1 MRSQRWLRLTVLILL
16 SGFALHRGGLIYMAG
31 LMSAVLIMAFLWNRT
46 TLDSIQYERSFYFT
60 RGFPG
65 EEIDCSIEI
74 ENHKRVPLGWLH
86 TEDRWPLAVSPVD
99 QNLLTSSPRQEE
111 GRLEAELVMQ
121 GFHRIKRHFQI
132 RLEKRGVYLIGPATG
147 SSGDPFGLFSRKA
160 QLQKR
165 DKIVVFPQTYPL
177 PDLVLRPRDPYGEQM
192 SRRRLYEDHCQ
203 PMGVRDY
210 QPGDGFRRI
219 HWSATARTGELQSRV
234 YQPVSGLDMVVCL
247 NVATF
252 EPQWMGI
259 DPDKIEAL
267 VCMAASVAEKA
278 YEQGY
283 RVGLVSNSAIA
294 QSGKPFRISP
304 GRSPGQLPM
313 ILEALAGIT
322 PIVCAAFDRFL
333 IHQAP
338 KLQYGSTLVIITAV
352 LPPNL
357 CETLLKLKS
366 HGRKIVVVSL
376 ADEDALLMPGIDVIE
391 SRAFVERVMHD

>member
-1 MRSQRWLRLTVLILL
+1 LRHQRWLRLTLLILL
-16 SGFALHRGGLIYMAG
+16 SGFAMHRGGLVYMAG
-31 LMSAVLIMAFLWNRT
+31 LMLAVVAVAFFWNRS
-46 TLDSIQYERSFYFT
+46 TLESIHYERSFYFT

-65 EEIDCSIEI
+65 EEIDCRLEI
-74 ENHKRVPLGWLH
+74 ENHKTLPLGWLH
-86 TEDRWPLAVSPVD
+86 TEDRWPLAVGPVD
-99 QNLLTSSPRQEE
+99 PDLLTSSPHQEE
-111 GRLEAELVMQ
+111 GRLEAEVVMQ
-121 GFHRIKRHFQI
+121 GFHRIKRRFPINLQ
-132 RLEKRGVYLIGPATG
+132 KRGVYSIGPAVG
-147 SSGDPFGLFSRKA
+147 YSGDPFGLFSRRS
-160 QLQKR
+160 QLEGR

-177 PDLVLRPRDPYGEQM
+177 PDLVLHPRDPYGTQM
-192 SRRRLYEDHCQ
+192 SRRRLYEDNCQ

-210 QPGDGFRRI
+210 QDGDGFRRI
-219 HWSATARTGELQSRV
+219 HWSATARTGELKSRV

-278 YEQGY
+278 YDQGY

-304 GRSPGQLPM
+304 GRSPDQLPI

-338 KLQYGSTLVIITAV
+338 KLQYGSTLVVITAV

-357 CETLLKLKS
+357 CETLMRLKS
-366 HGRKIVVVSL
+366 HGRKIIVISL
-376 ADEDALLMPGIDVIE
+376 AEEESPLMPGIEVME
-391 SRAFVERVMHD
+391 SNYFIERVIHG

>member
-1 MRSQRWLRLTVLILL
+1 LRSQRWLRLTILLLL
-16 SGFALHRGGLIYMAG
+16 SGFVLHRGGMVYMAG
-31 LMSAVLIMAFLWNRT
+31 LMTAVLLAAFFWNRT
-46 TLDSIQYERSFYFT
+46 TLDSVQYERTFHFT

-65 EEIDCSIEI
+65 EEIDCTIEI
-74 ENHKRVPLGWLH
+74 ENHKTVPLGWLH
-86 TEDRWPLAVSPVD
+86 TEDRWPLAVGPVE
-99 QNLLTSSPRQEE
+99 QGLLTSSSHQEE

-121 GFHRIKRHFQI
+121 GFHRIKRSFPV
-132 RLEKRGVYLIGPATG
+132 RLQKRGVYSIGPAVA
-147 SSGDPFGLFSRKA
+147 SSGDPFGLFHRQA

-165 DKIVVFPQTYPL
+165 DKIVVFPQTYAL
-177 PDLVLRPRDPYGEQM
+177 PELVLHPRDPYGVQM
-192 SRRRLYEDHCQ
+192 SQRRLYEDNCQ

-210 QPGDGFRRI
+210 QYGDGFRRI
-219 HWSATARTGELQSRV
+219 HWSATARTGALQSRV
-234 YQPVSGLDMVVCL
+234 YQPVSGLDMIVCL

-259 DPDKIEAL
+259 DPDRIEAL

-278 YEQGY
+278 YDQGY

-304 GRSPGQLPM
+304 GRSPDQLPL

-338 KLQYGSTLVIITAV
+338 KLQYGSTLVVITAV

-357 CETLLKLKS
+357 CETLLRLKS
-366 HGRKIVVVSL
+366 HGRKIVLISL
-376 ADEDALLMPGIDVIE
+376 AEEHAPLLPGIDVIE
-391 SRAFVERVMHD
+391 TPDFVERVLHG